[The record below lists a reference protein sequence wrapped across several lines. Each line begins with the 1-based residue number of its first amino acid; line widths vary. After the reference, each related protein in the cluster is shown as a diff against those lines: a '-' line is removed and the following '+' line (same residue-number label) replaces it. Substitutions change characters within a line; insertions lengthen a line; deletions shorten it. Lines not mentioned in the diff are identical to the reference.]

1 VKPGRA
7 SSTAKV
13 IAASTLL
20 AASDPHRGALADAAA
35 LPLCRAFLSVAAA
48 DRWLRAAAELPALRP
63 IWRALERWTYPGIV
77 AHYGARKRAI
87 EARTR
92 AAIESGTT
100 CVVIIGAGFDTLA
113 LRLAA
118 LYPKVRWVE
127 VDHPDTQAAKS
138 AGMAH
143 VGVAWPGNVQTVP
156 LDVSGG
162 DLSQLAV
169 TRNDDHVLL
178 IMEGLLM
185 YLPEEAAMALL
196 TQPLGQSAAA
206 SVRQI
211 FTYMARW
218 PEGRAGFRPSSWL
231 IDAWLRWRG
240 EPFRWY
246 ATPGALRLALQSQGL
261 RVVEHLEPPF
271 DDVLKSHQQGKIA
284 LRGENLVVTELF

>member
-1 VKPGRA
+1 MKPGRA

-20 AASDPHRGALADAAA
+20 AASDPHRAPLVDAAA
-35 LPLCRAFLSVAAA
+35 LPLCRAFLSVGSA
-48 DRWLRAAAELPALRP
+48 DRCLRAAAELPACRP
-63 IWRALERWTYPGIV
+63 LWRALERWTYPGIV

-92 AAIESGTT
+92 AAIESGAT
-100 CVVIIGAGFDTLA
+100 CVVIVGAGFDTLA
-113 LRLAA
+113 LRLSV

-127 VDHPDTQAAKS
+127 VDHPDTQAAKR

-143 VGVAWPGNVQTVP
+143 VGLAWPGNVQTVP

-169 TRNDDHVLL
+169 TRSDDHVVL

-196 TQPLGQSAAA
+196 TQPLGQPAAA
-206 SVRQI
+206 SVRRI

-218 PEGRAGFRPSSWL
+218 PEGRAGFRPSSRL

-246 ATPGALRLALQSQGL
+246 ATPDALRLALQGQGL

-271 DDVLKSHQQGKIA
+271 GDVLKGHPHGEIR
-284 LRGENLVVTELF
+284 LRGENLVVTEVS

>member
-1 VKPGRA
+1 MKPGRA

-20 AASDPHRGALADAAA
+20 AASDPQRKPLVDAAA
-35 LPLCRAFLSVAAA
+35 LPLCRAFLSVGMA

-63 IWRALERWTYPGIV
+63 LWRALERWTYPGVV

-92 AAIESGTT
+92 AAIESGAT
-100 CVVIIGAGFDTLA
+100 CVVILGAGFDTLA

-118 LYPKVRWVE
+118 QYPKIRWVE
-127 VDHPDTQAAKS
+127 IDHPDTQAAKRV
-138 AGMAH
+138 GMAH
-143 VGVAWPGNVQTVP
+143 MGMAWPGNVQTEP
-156 LDVSGG
+156 LDVSNGN
-162 DLSQLAV
+162 LTQLAV
-169 TRNDDHVLL
+169 TRPDDQVLL

-185 YLPEEAAMALL
+185 YLPEDSAMALL
-196 TQPLGQSAAA
+196 TQPVGPTAAA
-206 SVRQI
+206 SVRRI

-218 PEGRAGFRPSSWL
+218 PEGRPGFRPSSRL

-246 ATPGALRLALQSQGL
+246 ASPDALRVTLQRQGL
-261 RVVEHLEPPF
+261 QVVEQLEPPF
-271 DDVLKSHQQGKIA
+271 DDVLKGHPQGEFP
-284 LRGENLVVTELF
+284 LRGENLVVTEVA